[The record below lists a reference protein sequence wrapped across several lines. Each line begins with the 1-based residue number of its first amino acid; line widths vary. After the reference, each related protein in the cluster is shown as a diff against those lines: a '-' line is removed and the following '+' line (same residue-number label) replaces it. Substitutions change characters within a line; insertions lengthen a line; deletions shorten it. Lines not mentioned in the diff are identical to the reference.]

1 MKVVMVA
8 PEIVPFS
15 KTGGLA
21 DVLDALPR
29 VLAAKGIE
37 VSVVT
42 PYYREVREADR
53 PVEPL
58 GRAVTVPLGG
68 ESRRAPVH
76 VADHSGVKVYFLEDA
91 EFFDRDELYGT
102 GRGDYPDN
110 AARFSFLARGALEL
124 VRALGPAP
132 DVVHAHDWQAGLIP
146 PLLKTTLHDFFP
158 HTRSVMTIHN
168 LAYQGLFN
176 AREWPLTGL
185 SSSHF
190 NWQELEFY
198 GKINFLKG
206 GIVFADA
213 VTTVSPTY
221 AREIQREEFGSGL
234 DGVLRHRSAR
244 LYGILN
250 GVDYQQWDPKDDRH
264 LPSNFTSRSLEG
276 KAKCK
281 EALQKKCG
289 LPKGKSIPLIG
300 MISRLAEQKGLD
312 LFLAA
317 AERLTKDPVQIVVL
331 GTGNPYYE
339 EALRGLAR
347 RFPEHF
353 SVTLGF
359 DNAFAHEIEAGS
371 DMFLMPSRFEPCG
384 LNQIY
389 SLRYGTI
396 PLVRAT
402 GGLADTVAD
411 VTTESLRK
419 GMATGFLFDEYSPDA
434 LYACIQRALSYYR
447 DAAAWKKIVRAAMKQ
462 DFSWDRSAERYL
474 ELYRSLKSA

>member
-1 MKVVMVA
+1 MNVVMVA
-8 PEIVPFS
+8 SEVVPFS

-21 DVLDALPR
+21 DVVGTLPR
-29 VLAAKGIE
+29 ALAAQGVT

-42 PYYREVREADR
+42 PYYRQVRDADH
-53 PVEPL
+53 PIEPL
-58 GRAVTVPLGG
+58 GKTLSVPLGG
-68 ESRRAPVH
+68 ESRKTPVH
-76 VADHSGVKVYFLEDA
+76 LADVEGVKVYFLENA
-91 EFFDRDELYGT
+91 EFYDRDDLYGT
-102 GRGDYPDN
+102 ARGEYPDN
-110 AARFSFLARGALEL
+110 AARFAFLARGALEL
-124 VRALGPAP
+124 WRGSPP
-132 DVVHAHDWQAGLIP
+132 DILHAHDWQAGLLP
-146 PLLKTTLHDFFP
+146 ALVRTTLHDFFP
-158 HTRSVMTIHN
+158 KTRTVMTIHN

-185 SSSHF
+185 DSARF

-221 AREIQREEFGSGL
+221 AREIQREEFGCGL
-234 DGVLRHRSAR
+234 DGVLRHRSSR

-250 GVDYQQWDPKDDRH
+250 GVDYRQWDPKDDP
-264 LPSNFTSRSLEG
+264 LIPAPYTPRSLEG
-276 KAKCK
+276 KSKAKD
-281 EALQKKCG
+281 ALQKKCG
-289 LPKGKSIPLIG
+289 LPKGKSIPLVG
-300 MISRLAEQKGLD
+300 MITRLAEQKGLD
-312 LFLAA
+312 LFLNA
-317 AERLTKDPVQIVVL
+317 AERLTKDEIQFVIL

-353 SVTLGF
+353 SVTIGF
-359 DNAFAHEIEAGS
+359 DNALAHEIEAGA
-371 DMFLMPSRFEPCG
+371 DMFLMPSRYEPCG

-402 GGLADTVAD
+402 GGLADTVVD
-411 VTTESLRK
+411 VTTESLHK
-419 GMATGFLFDEYSPDA
+419 GAATGFRFEEYSPDA

-447 DAAAWKKIVRAAMKQ
+447 DGAAWKKIVRAAMKQ
-462 DFSWDRSAERYL
+462 DFSWDRSAARYI
-474 ELYRSLKSA
+474 ELYRSL